1 MDTMQTRVSRRSN
14 IIGKKWKECESM
26 EVHIFTAA
34 IPPYNAHN
42 VEIAR
47 VHDARIMNVQK
58 KKIMQCF

>member
-1 MDTMQTRVSRRSN
+1 
-14 IIGKKWKECESM
+14 M